1 MDREFGAI
9 PYKWYVIMHVFF
21 FQLEWH
27 LSRMKVEIDG
37 NMHFPE
43 HASGIQSK
51 TYEQLFLI
59 NGNSSIPRR
68 KIKNTNLTKIIL
80 L

>member
-1 MDREFGAI
+1 ME
-9 PYKWYVIMHVFF
+9 
-21 FQLEWH
+21 
-27 LSRMKVEIDG
+27 VEIDG

-51 TYEQLFLI
+51 TNEKLFII
-59 NGNSSIPRR
+59 NGNSPIPRR

>member
-1 MDREFGAI
+1 MKCSYACI
-9 PYKWYVIMHVFF
+9 
-21 FQLEWH
+21 L
-27 LSRMKVEIDG
+27 LSTRMEVEIDG

-51 TYEQLFLI
+51 TNEKLFII
-59 NGNSSIPRR
+59 NGNSPIPRR

>member
-1 MDREFGAI
+1 
-9 PYKWYVIMHVFF
+9 
-21 FQLEWH
+21 
-27 LSRMKVEIDG
+27 MKVEIDG